1 MLFSGPREDA
11 PTGLL
16 MTCIGVLT
24 TQHGVLT
31 TQHKGLVLS
40 VMWLSLPISTEGCI
54 LQHKCRQATPIADN
68 WL

>member
-11 PTGLL
+11 PKGLL

-24 TQHGVLT
+24 TQH
-31 TQHKGLVLS
+31 KGLVSS

-54 LQHKCRQATPIADN
+54 LQHKCQQAKPIADN